1 MPILLPRPLRRLA
14 WRARVAAL
22 RLAAGRD
29 ALHSPA
35 RLALEYDVLF
45 RVADEV
51 APHSVLFVGAGR
63 YTRFYPRLFPRARFA
78 TIDADPACAAWGSP
92 AEHVV
97 GDATRLPEFW
107 PDASF
112 DAVLCNGVY
121 GWGIDSREQ
130 LAALLAGVRRVLVPG
145 GFLLLGWNAGPERD
159 PLGVEAGRAEALFAG
174 FRPAALGGRT
184 SMQVRSRPDHCFRF
198 FRCG

>member
-29 ALHSPA
+29 TLHSPA

-45 RVADEV
+45 HVADEV
-51 APHSVLFVGAGR
+51 APRSVLFVGAER
-63 YTRFYPRLFPRARFA
+63 YTRFYPRFFPRARFA
-78 TIDADPACAAWGSP
+78 TIDSDPACARWGSR
-92 AEHVV
+92 EHVV
-97 GDATRLPEFW
+97 GDATRLPDFW

-121 GWGIDSREQ
+121 GWGIDSPGQ
-130 LAALLAGVRRVLVPG
+130 LAALLEGARRVLVPG
-145 GFLLLGWNAGPERD
+145 GFFLLGWNTGPEHD
-159 PLGVEAGRAEALFAG
+159 PLGVEEGRAEALFAG

-184 SMQVRSRPDHCFRF
+184 SLKVRSRPDHCFRF
-198 FRCG
+198 FRSG